1 MDFEG
6 QKFELDVAR
15 RELRVGGRQV
25 KIQPKVFKLL
35 QYLVERPERAVSK
48 HELMEELWPG
58 LHVSETALTR
68 CVMKA
73 RRAIGDKD
81 TAASVI
87 QTVHGHGYRFVPA
100 KGIGVASEPVIENFE
115 SVAEETQKRSRT
127 RHWIFILPVL
137 VSALILIFYMFER
150 VMPSSDDAL
159 PSVMK
164 LTILPVDNATGREDL
179 QWTELGLM
187 SLVHEKIVR
196 TSGMA
201 SVPPENI
208 LPILRNA
215 KDRPE
220 SLLTL
225 DPNIVKLIAQLE
237 NSHIVV
243 SARLITD
250 GDGFGL
256 QYLIY
261 ENGVPGQITVL
272 AGDQPT
278 SLGQSLANVLSNN
291 FRSAS
296 QNGLSEAR
304 MSENTLVLE
313 AYAKGKMERF
323 EGDPKA
329 ARDLF
334 ASGLELEPSNF
345 WLLYETALTFRVES
359 RYEETIEIL
368 EPLLEHEQAS
378 DYGRAMIYS
387 TLGFIEYK
395 KGNSAEAFRNY
406 EKFLQFAENSGD
418 SQLVASALIG
428 LGGVAVY
435 DNDFGK
441 AREYYDRAIEIS
453 RKEKAE
459 HLPKSFL
466 HALGVFEAKQHDY
479 AEAQKYF
486 EADLL
491 RDRLTND
498 SIGIRVVLGNLARLR
513 HEVGDFKGATE
524 YYSEALALS
533 REQGSDNAVAFNLL
547 RFASLLIDMGRS
559 DEAFDM
565 LSEAIAYGETSGSK
579 WVLDLSLFHRARILQ
594 ADGRIEAAHA
604 DHVRRLAET
613 VSLKNPGK
621 VRSAELDIA
630 NVNVALGGA
639 EKARDTAMRII
650 EEAKS
655 DTDTGTGA
663 QVKGLSVL
671 GRALIALDDPVAAT
685 DAFETALKIA
695 EDENFTLT
703 TGEILCELGNLHLD
717 FGQIGASDRYLERA
731 RTKFPEHQCVLALTS
746 RHNTMDEI
754 TR

>member
-1 MDFEG
+1 MDLEG
-6 QKFELDVAR
+6 QRFELDIAR

-35 QYLVERPERAVSK
+35 QYLIERPERAISK
-48 HELMEELWPG
+48 DELMEELWPG

-100 KGIGVASEPVIENFE
+100 KGIGVGVASEPI
-115 SVAEETQKRSRT
+115 AEEVQEQPRT

-137 VSALILIFYMFER
+137 VSAFILLFYVSEQ
-150 VMPSSDDAL
+150 VMPSPDDAL

-208 LPILRNA
+208 FPIIRNA

-220 SLLTL
+220 ALLTL
-225 DPNIVKLIAQLE
+225 DLNVVKLIAQLE

-243 SARLITD
+243 SSRLIED

-272 AGDQPT
+272 SGDQPT
-278 SLGQSLANVLSNN
+278 SLGQSLANALLNN
-291 FRSAS
+291 FRVP
-296 QNGLSEAR
+296 QKGLSEAH

-323 EGDPKA
+323 EGEPEV

-345 WLLYETALTFRVES
+345 WLHYETALTFRVES
-359 RYEETIEIL
+359 RYEETVDIL
-368 EPLLEHEQAS
+368 RPLLEHEQAS
-378 DYGRAMIYS
+378 DHGRAMIYS

-395 KGNSAEAFRNY
+395 KGNSAEALHNY
-406 EKFLQFAENSGD
+406 EKFLQFAESSGD

-466 HALGVFEAKQHDY
+466 HALGVFEAKSHNY
-479 AEAQKYF
+479 EEAQKYF

-513 HEVGDFKGATE
+513 HEMGDFKGATE

-594 ADGRIEAAHA
+594 ADDRIEEAHA
-604 DHVRRLAET
+604 DQVRRLAET

-630 NVNVALGGA
+630 NVNVALGRAGQA
-639 EKARDTAMRII
+639 KDTALRII
-650 EEAKS
+650 EESKY
-655 DTDTGTGA
+655 DVDTGTGA

-671 GRALIALDDPVAAT
+671 GRALIVLDDPVAAT

-717 FGQIGASDRYLERA
+717 LGQIGVSDRYLERA
-731 RTKFPEHQCVLALTS
+731 RTKFPEHQCVRALS
-746 RHNTMDEI
+746 ARHNLGDEI
-754 TR
+754 SR

>member
-6 QKFELDVAR
+6 QKFELDIAR

-48 HELMEELWPG
+48 DELMEELWPG

-100 KGIGVASEPVIENFE
+100 KGIGVGVASEPV
-115 SVAEETQKRSRT
+115 AEEAQKQSQT

-137 VSALILIFYMFER
+137 VSALILLFYVFDQ
-150 VMPSSDDAL
+150 VIPASDDAL

-208 LPILRNA
+208 FPIIRNA

-220 SLLTL
+220 ALLTL
-225 DPNIVKLIAQLE
+225 DPNVVKLIAQLE

-243 SARLITD
+243 SARLIAD

-272 AGDQPT
+272 SGDQPT
-278 SLGQSLANVLSNN
+278 SLGQSLANVLLNN
-291 FRSAS
+291 FRVP
-296 QNGLSEAR
+296 QKGLSEAH

-323 EGDPKA
+323 EGDPET

-359 RYEETIEIL
+359 RYEEAVDIL
-368 EPLLEHEQAS
+368 KPLLEHEQAS
-378 DYGRAMIYS
+378 DHGRAMIYS
-387 TLGFIEYK
+387 TLGFIDYK

-406 EKFLQFAENSGD
+406 EKFLQFAERSGD

-428 LGGVAVY
+428 LAGVAVY
-435 DNDFGK
+435 DNDFGM

-466 HALGVFEAKQHDY
+466 HALGVFEAKQHNY
-479 AEAQKYF
+479 EEAQKYF

-498 SIGIRVVLGNLARLR
+498 NIGIRVVLGNLARLR
-513 HEVGDFKGATE
+513 HEMGDFKGATE
-524 YYSEALALS
+524 YYSEALTLS

-604 DHVRRLAET
+604 DQVRRLAET
-613 VSLKNPGK
+613 VSLENPGK

-630 NVNVALGGA
+630 NVNVALGRAGQ
-639 EKARDTAMRII
+639 ARDTAMRII

-655 DTDTGTGA
+655 DANTGTGA

-717 FGQIGASDRYLERA
+717 FGQIGVSDRYLERA
-731 RTKFPEHQCVLALTS
+731 STKFPEHQCVLALTA
-746 RHNTMDEI
+746 RHNIVDEMS
-754 TR
+754 R